1 MIAALVYPHQLW
13 ESNPAVI
20 GSRIVVLVEDP
31 LFFSQYNFHAQ
42 KLLLHRASMTEF
54 SAYCHRLGK
63 QVHRIET
70 HQLVDTCEIGAI
82 LKNLKIS
89 QALGIDPT
97 DVWLKERV
105 DHGCRTAKVAIQ
117 WLEDPAFLTPTKVMQ
132 SWAEN
137 RQHFHFTDFYREQR
151 KRLGLLLDS
160 KGKPL
165 GGKWTFDTENRKRLP
180 RDIVVP
186 AIPRPAVRAS
196 VVEAQQYVATNFPNA
211 IGRGKKPL
219 TMPLPTMTREFG
231 LTISSDRGWLR
242 LETMKTRYQPKRWLC
257 SIAC

>member
-20 GSRIVVLVEDP
+20 GSRIVVFWLKIRYF
-31 LFFSQYNFHAQ
+31 LQYNFHAQ

-117 WLEDPAFLTPTKVMQ
+117 WLEDPSVLNSYESDAKLGGKSTTFPIYRFLSRTTETTRFVTYFSKA
-132 SWAEN
+132 SHWAEN
-137 RQHFHFTDFYREQR
+137 G
-151 KRLGLLLDS
+151 RLTLRIARDCPETSLCLRFLGPQLGRAS
-160 KGKPL
+160 WKP
-165 GGKWTFDTENRKRLP
+165 NNMLP
-180 RDIVVP
+180 RI
-186 AIPRPAVRAS
+186 S
-196 VVEAQQYVATNFPNA
+196 PNA
-211 IGRGKKPL
+211 IGRGKNL
-219 TMPLPTMTREFG
+219 
-231 LTISSDRGWLR
+231 
-242 LETMKTRYQPKRWLC
+242 
-257 SIAC
+257 